1 MLRVVLLSV
10 VALSLLVSISYA
22 DKMIVRVYFEGPEHL
37 KTVVGEFR
45 DVAGWGGN
53 RYADIVV
60 PAERI
65 SELKA
70 LAPNHE
76 ILIADLDAHMRQAG
90 VLGVGGAYH
99 SYEEMYAEMDSI
111 TAANPT
117 ICHLDSIGHTYED
130 RAIWAMKISDNVG
143 TTEDEPR
150 VLYLGNHHAREIISV
165 ECVMH
170 IMYWFTDN
178 YGTDSLATFLVDNRE
193 IWIIPMMNP
202 DGREY
207 VQNVGDWRKNRDPNG
222 DGSVGVDLN
231 RNWGYEWAYD
241 DMGSDP
247 NPSGET
253 YRGDAPFSELETQT
267 IRDHMETY
275 QFSTCLSFHSYG
287 RLYLYP
293 WGFVHDPCPDRAT
306 FAALGDSLASFNGYT
321 NQQGSALYPANGDS
335 DDWMYGEQTTKDK
348 VFSFTPEVGTT
359 HYPDEADILTLVEEN
374 LPAAIVMAE
383 YAGGVERILP
393 PGTPVINALAE
404 DEDGD
409 YDVSWTPDYTD
420 TINPAFRYALT
431 ERFGPGRTTDDTE
444 VETLHFARDKF
455 RWLTTRPHS
464 ASYSFFGGRTD
475 DRNATLTAN
484 IPIDVTADDTL
495 TFWTWYE
502 IETDWDYA
510 YVEVSTD
517 GGAYFRSIPG
527 DITTTSNPNGNN
539 AGHGITGN
547 SGGWIQSYFPLSAF
561 ADSTIVIRFR
571 YKTDAAVLE
580 EGIFVDDI
588 YPVQTFDSTVVLSD
602 AIVDTA
608 YSVSNTVGTYYYEV
622 RAMDT
627 DGQWGYW
634 SQREAT
640 TVTAAGVGDTGETG
654 PLASFRNPVYL
665 GSGVR
670 LAITAPGKQ
679 VEVFDVQGR
688 LLRTLKVS
696 PQGETAWDLK
706 DRSGNLVSPGIYFMS
721 FDPAREVATRKVVI
735 LK

>member
-1 MLRVVLLSV
+1 MLRVIVLTV
-10 VALSLLVSISYA
+10 VALSLLISSSYA
-22 DKMIVRVYFEGPEHL
+22 DKVLVRVYFDNPEHL

-60 PAERI
+60 RSEHV

-76 ILIADLDAHMRQAG
+76 ILIPDVDAHMRSVG
-90 VLGVGGAYH
+90 LLGVGSAYH
-99 SYEEMYAEMDSI
+99 TYEEMYAEMDSV
-111 TAANPT
+111 TSANPS
-117 ICHLDSIGHTYED
+117 ICRLDSIGHTYED

-143 TTEDEPR
+143 STEDEPR
-150 VLYLGNHHAREIISV
+150 VMYLGNHHAREIISV
-165 ECVMH
+165 EIPLY

-207 VQNVGDWRKNRDPNG
+207 VENVGDWRKNRKPNG

-231 RNWGYEWAYD
+231 RNWGYAWGYD
-241 DMGSDP
+241 DTGSDP

-253 YRGDAPFSELETQT
+253 YRGPSPFSELETQT
-267 IRDHMETY
+267 IRDFMETY
-275 QFSTCLSFHSYG
+275 QFSTCLSYHSYS
-287 RLYLYP
+287 RLFLYP
-293 WGFVHDPCPDRAT
+293 WGFVHDPCPDRAI

-321 NQQGSALYPANGDS
+321 NQQGAELYPTNGDS

-348 VFSFTPEVGTT
+348 VFSFTPEVGTQF
-359 HYPDEADILTLVEEN
+359 YPPESEILTLCNEN
-374 LPAAIVMAE
+374 LGPAIVMAE

-404 DEDGD
+404 DEDGN
-409 YDVSWTPDYTD
+409 YDVSWTPDYID
-420 TINPAFRYALT
+420 TANPAVRYALM
-431 ERFGPGRTTDDTE
+431 ERFGPGRTTDDAE
-444 VETLHFARDKF
+444 ADGLHFIRDKF
-455 RWLTTRPHS
+455 RWRDTRYYS
-464 ASYSFFGGRTD
+464 GAYSFYSGTGD
-475 DRNATLTAN
+475 DRNSTLTAN
-484 IPIDVTADDTL
+484 VPIDVTADDTL

-502 IETDWDYA
+502 IETNWDYA

-527 DITTTSNPNGNN
+527 DITTTYNPNGNN
-539 AGHGITGN
+539 AGNGITGD
-547 SGGWIQSYFPLSAF
+547 SGGWIEAHFPLAAF
-561 ADSTIVIRFR
+561 ADSTVIIRFR

-580 EGIFVDDI
+580 EGIYVDDI
-588 YPVQTFDSTVVLSD
+588 YPVQTFDSTAVLSD

-622 RAMDT
+622 KAMDA

-634 SQREAT
+634 SQREST

-665 GSGVR
+665 SSGAR

-679 VEVFDVQGR
+679 VAVFDVQGR
-688 LLRTLKVS
+688 LLRSLKVS
-696 PQGETAWDLK
+696 PQGEASWDLK

>member
-1 MLRVVLLSV
+1 MLRVILLAV
-10 VALSLLVSISYA
+10 VVLSLLASSSYA
-22 DKMIVRVYFEGPEHL
+22 DKALVRVYFDNPEHL
-37 KTVVGEFR
+37 KTVVGEFD

-60 PAERI
+60 RSERV

-76 ILIADLDAHMRQAG
+76 ILIPDVDAYIRSAG
-90 VLGVGGAYH
+90 VLGVGSAYH
-99 SYEEMYAEMDSI
+99 TYEEMFAEMDSV
-111 TAANPT
+111 TTANPA
-117 ICHLDSIGHTYED
+117 ICRLDSIGHTYED

-165 ECVMH
+165 EIPLY

-207 VQNVGDWRKNRDPNG
+207 VENVGDWRKNRDPNG
-222 DGSVGVDLN
+222 DGSIGVDLN
-231 RNWGYEWAYD
+231 RNWGYAWGYD
-241 DMGSDP
+241 DIGSDP

-267 IRDHMETY
+267 IRDFMETY
-275 QFSTCLSFHSYG
+275 QFSTCLSYHSHG
-287 RLYLYP
+287 RLFLYP
-293 WGFVHDPCPDRAT
+293 WGFVHDPCPDYAI

-321 NQQGSALYPANGDS
+321 NQQGAQLYPTNGDS
-335 DDWMYGEQTTKDK
+335 DDWMYGEQTTKEK
-348 VFSFTPEVGTT
+348 VFSFTPEVGTQF
-359 HYPDEADILTLVEEN
+359 YPPASEILTLCEEN
-374 LPAAIVMAE
+374 LGPAIVMAE
-383 YAGGVERILP
+383 YAGSVERILP

-409 YDVSWTPDYTD
+409 YDVSWTPDYAD
-420 TINPAFRYALT
+420 TINPAVRYALM
-431 ERFGPGRTTDDTE
+431 ERIGPGRTTDDAE
-444 VETLHFARDKF
+444 VDGLHFIRDKF
-455 RWLTTRPHS
+455 RWRTTRYHS
-464 ASYSFFGGRTD
+464 GSYSFYGGTSD
-475 DRNATLTAN
+475 DRNSKLTAN
-484 IPIDVTADDTL
+484 VPMDVAADDTL

-517 GGAYFRSIPG
+517 GGAYFQNIPG

-547 SGGWIQSYFPLSAF
+547 SGGWIEAHFPLGAF
-561 ADSTIVIRFR
+561 ADSTVIIRFR

-580 EGIFVDDI
+580 EGIYVDDI
-588 YPVQTFDSTVVLSD
+588 YPVQTFDSTAVLSD

-608 YSVSNTVGTYYYEV
+608 YSVSNLAGTYYYEV

-634 SQREAT
+634 SQREST
-640 TVTAAGVGDTGETG
+640 TVTVAGIGDTGETG
-654 PLASFRNPVYL
+654 PVVGFRNPVYL
-665 GSGVR
+665 SSGAR

-679 VEVFDVQGR
+679 VAVFDVQGR
-688 LLRTLKVS
+688 LLTTLKVS
-696 PQGETAWDLK
+696 PQGEASWDLK